1 MNAELNRAF
10 IIFVFE
16 YDKLKQN
23 FGQTTETKQKKIH
36 NEKIVFLR
44 PHEYMI
50 KTDVDVLVLD

>member
-36 NEKIVFLR
+36 NEKIVF
-44 PHEYMI
+44 
-50 KTDVDVLVLD
+50 VCQ

>member
-23 FGQTTETKQKKIH
+23 FGQTTETK
-36 NEKIVFLR
+36 
-44 PHEYMI
+44 
-50 KTDVDVLVLD
+50 

>member
-1 MNAELNRAF
+1 MNFISIFCCCYKKKMNAELNRAF

-36 NEKIVFLR
+36 NEKIVF
-44 PHEYMI
+44 
-50 KTDVDVLVLD
+50 VCQ

>member
-23 FGQTTETKQKKIH
+23 FGQTTETKQNKKFTMKRLFSCV
-36 NEKIVFLR
+36 NDDDDDNDNDSRE
-44 PHEYMI
+44 E
-50 KTDVDVLVLD
+50 